1 MKLPLKLW
9 QSPIPVSMAISVF
22 VCSLLIVV
30 RAAGWLQFMELT
42 AYDYHIRLLSA
53 SEASSKD
60 SPIVL
65 ITVLEEDIRRQGRWP
80 ISDHTLA
87 SLLKVVSGYQPRA
100 IGLDIYRDIPVPPGS
115 KELIDAFSTMQ
126 NIVTVKK
133 IGDGQSVSI
142 PPPYMVKNSDMV
154 GFNDILVDSGGI
166 VRRGLLFIDDG
177 RTTSYSF
184 SLILVMLYLEQEG
197 IAPQA
202 DDRNEQYFRLGKTS
216 YIPFESNDGG
226 YVGADARGY
235 QFLLDYSGYKTR
247 FPAFSLTDAL
257 EGKIPA
263 DAIKDKI
270 VIIGVT
276 AESLKD
282 FFYTPFSHGDESEQK
297 MHGVELHGHIADQLI
312 KSALHGSTQKKHF
325 RETNEW
331 LWIFFWGL
339 AGGIL
344 GAMGRSFGRS
354 FLFGIISLSF
364 LVIITYYA
372 FRSGLWI
379 PVVPPAM
386 AWVLSNAG
394 VTTYNAFREKKERA
408 LLMHLFSRHVS
419 RDVAHAIWQQR
430 DQFMDGSRP
439 RSQKLTAT
447 ILFTDIKGF
456 TSISEKLEPQTLMD
470 WLNEYM
476 EAMAAI
482 VIEHRGVIN
491 KYIGDSIMAVFGVP
505 IARAEE
511 SEISNDAANAVKCAL
526 AMSGRLDMLN
536 DTWKERGL
544 PTVKMRI
551 GIYTGALVAGSLG
564 SAERMEYTVIGDT
577 VNIASRLE
585 SFDKDFELMGK
596 ETGDITCRI
605 LIGEETLTHLGDR
618 FITRK
623 VGEVAL
629 KGKESKISIYIVD
642 KLVENISTET

>member
-1 MKLPLKLW
+1 
-9 QSPIPVSMAISVF
+9 MAISVF
-22 VCSLLIVV
+22 VCSLLIGV
-30 RAAGWLQFMELT
+30 RAAGWLQFLELT
-42 AYDYHIRLLSA
+42 AYDYHIRLLS
-53 SEASSKD
+53 SGEVSPKD

-65 ITVLEEDIRRQGRWP
+65 IKVLEEDIRRHGHWP
-80 ISDHTLA
+80 ISDRTLA
-87 SLLKVVSGYQPRA
+87 SLLKALSGYKPRA

-115 KELIDAFSTMQ
+115 KELTDAFSTMQ
-126 NIVTVKK
+126 NVVTVKK
-133 IGDGQSVSI
+133 MGDGQSVSI
-142 PPPYMVKNSDMV
+142 PQPYMVKNTDMV
-154 GFNDILVDSGGI
+154 GFNDIIVDSGGI

-184 SLILVMLYLEQEG
+184 SLILAMLYLEKEG
-197 IAPQA
+197 IVPQA
-202 DDRNEQYFRLGKTS
+202 DERNEQYFRLGKTTH
-216 YIPFESNDGG
+216 IPFESNDGG
-226 YVGADARGY
+226 YVRADARGY

-257 EGKIPA
+257 GGKIPE

-282 FFYTPFSHGDESEQK
+282 FFYTPFSRGDESEQK
-297 MHGVELHGHIADQLI
+297 MHGVKLHGHIADQLI
-312 KSALHGSTQKKHF
+312 KSALHGSTQKKYF
-325 RETNEW
+325 SEMNEW
-331 LWIFFWGL
+331 LWIFLWGL

-344 GAMGRSFGRS
+344 GALGRSFGRS
-354 FLFGIISLSF
+354 LLFGIISLSF
-364 LVIITYYA
+364 LVLVTYYA
-372 FRSGLWI
+372 FRSGWWI

-394 VTTYNAFREKKERA
+394 VTTYNAFREKKDRA

-419 RDVAHAIWQQR
+419 PDVAKAIWQDR
-430 DQFMDGSRP
+430 EQFMDGNRP
-439 RSQKLTAT
+439 RSQKLTST
-447 ILFTDIKGF
+447 ILFTDLKGF
-456 TSISEKLEPQTLMD
+456 TSVSEKLEPQTLMD

-482 VIEHRGVIN
+482 VIEHSGVIN
-491 KYIGDSIMAVFGVP
+491 KYIGDSIMAIFGVP
-505 IARAEE
+505 VARTEE
-511 SEISNDAANAVKCAL
+511 SSISNDAVNAVKCAL

-536 DTWKERGL
+536 ATWKERGL

-551 GIYTGALVAGSLG
+551 GIYTGTLIAGSLG

-596 ETGDITCRI
+596 EAGDITCRI
-605 LIGEETLTHLGDR
+605 LIGEETLTRLGGR
-618 FITRK
+618 FVTRK

-642 KLVENISTET
+642 KLLEDIRKET